1 MPGCGKA
8 RATVGSPP
16 GENDL
21 TFLPETHPCRDPIF
35 GAKKEKKMTRRSKS
49 IVPFLAGGAVFLL
62 GMAGCASNGTLST
75 QKISTGEKAVMEA
88 REGNATLTAAA
99 ELSAA
104 EANLAQAREA
114 YAKKEY
120 EKAARLAERA
130 SADAEYARNKAGTGK
145 AKKRVEEMRGNI
157 DALRQEI
164 DRLSK
169 Q

>member
-1 MPGCGKA
+1 MQKSRWG
-8 RATVGSPP
+8 TVTAIQTG
-16 GENDL
+16 
-21 TFLPETHPCRDPIF
+21 
-35 GAKKEKKMTRRSKS
+35 KEKDVEGKKRK
-49 IVPFLAGGAVFLL
+49 IVRFFAVTVVSVLLL
-62 GMAGCASNGTLST
+62 GGCASDGVLST
-75 QKISTGEKAVMEA
+75 QKITTGEKAIMEA

-99 ELSAA
+99 ELNAA
-104 EANLAQAREA
+104 EQNLTQAREA

-120 EKAARLAERA
+120 EKATRLADRA
-130 SADAEYARNKAGTGK
+130 SIDAEYARNKATTEK